1 MYSELTAI
9 QRILETATQY
19 SVVFGNV
26 SSTKELKS
34 AYLKY
39 ALKVDPCVKQIML
52 THVDTFNKFE
62 NPYYIEEYIGLTD
75 IRPYDLAH
83 SEQLLKAQEQLGAK
97 LQNAAIKLSPLNN
110 CGHLIDV
117 INQIC
122 KVKFISY
129 GQTHLSKERI

>member
-1 MYSELTAI
+1 
-9 QRILETATQY
+9 
-19 SVVFGNV
+19 
-26 SSTKELKS
+26 
-34 AYLKY
+34 
-39 ALKVDPCVKQIML
+39 ML

-62 NPYYIEEYIGLTD
+62 NPYYIEKYIGLND
-75 IRPYDLAH
+75 ISPYNLAH

-122 KVKFISY
+122 KVKFSSY
-129 GQTHLSKERI
+129 GQTHLSKEKL